1 MIKRYIKII
10 LIIFLFI
17 NFCSLSYSFINI
29 IKSEFEFLFKIV
41 KNNNDYNFLIK
52 KHRKI
57 SNSENNYVKLEKENI
72 FQKKDLKQK
81 NNMGNDIEDGFILYE
96 KYINSLK
103 YNIKIKFLY
112 YANTI
117 KIKFYIYFFIIFY
130 TMHIIYFY
138 VPNKR
143 KRFLFCSF
151 ISPLI
156 WIVNLLLPLLFRN

>member
-1 MIKRYIKII
+1 ML

-17 NFCSLSYSFINI
+17 NFFSLFYSFIDI
-29 IKSEFEFLFKIV
+29 VKPEFEFLFKIV

-72 FQKKDLKQK
+72 FQKKYLKK
-81 NNMGNDIEDGFILYE
+81 EDNIGDKFFLYE
-96 KYINSLK
+96 KYIK
-103 YNIKIKFLY
+103 FFEYDIKDRLIY
-112 YANTI
+112 YINTI
-117 KIKFYIYFFIIFY
+117 KLKFYIYFFFIFY

-143 KRFLFCSF
+143 RIYLFCSF
-151 ISPLI
+151 ITPLI
-156 WIVNLLLPLLFRN
+156 WIINSLSPLLFRI